1 MMPIAVMLLLA
12 WAMGD
17 LLSLLGT
24 DAYVANWVAG
34 SISGTQLPLLIFIV
48 ACLVSF
54 ATGSSWGT
62 FALLFPQTLPAAV
75 TVDASLALSVRG
87 IVRRALW

>member
-17 LLSLLGT
+17 ILTLLGS

-34 SISGTQLPLLIFIV
+34 SISGGN
-48 ACLVSF
+48 CHS
-54 ATGSSWGT
+54 
-62 FALLFPQTLPAAV
+62 
-75 TVDASLALSVRG
+75 
-87 IVRRALW
+87 